1 VIIVSDVH
9 SAEAGSLRHSLG
21 ELAGRIA
28 GARSARAGDI
38 VLRLSGEGAGTY
50 RLSSGQQ
57 GVQVFETAD
66 VGIQPLI
73 EVMGDAAAVQA
84 VIDGKVDARTQFL
97 AGGIRVRGDLRHL
110 SDLALELG
118 LLKHPL

>member
-1 VIIVSDVH
+1 MGDVH
-9 SAEAGSLRHSLG
+9 SAEPGSLRHSLDA
-21 ELAGRIA
+21 LAAKVA
-28 GARSARAGDI
+28 GARSARVGDI
-38 VLRLSGEGAGTY
+38 VLRLSGKGAGTY

-57 GVQVFETAD
+57 GVQVVESAGVDT
-66 VGIQPLI
+66 QPLI
-73 EVMGDAAAVQA
+73 EVMGDAEAVQA

-97 AGGIRVRGDLRHL
+97 AGGIRLRGDLRHF